1 VPGQAQQRVVE
12 GLVEREELLD
22 VEPGAPLIGQ
32 VLAQLADQVGV
43 QLAGQVLE

>member
-22 VEPGAPLIGQ
+22 VQAGPPLLGQ
-32 VLAQLADQVGV
+32 VLAQLAHEVGI
-43 QLAGQVLE
+43 QLRWQVLE